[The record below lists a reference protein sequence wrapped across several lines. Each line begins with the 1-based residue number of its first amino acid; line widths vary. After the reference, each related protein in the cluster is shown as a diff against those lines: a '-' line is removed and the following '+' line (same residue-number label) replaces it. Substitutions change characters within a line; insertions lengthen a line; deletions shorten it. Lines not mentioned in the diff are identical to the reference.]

1 MLCRRSDHRKFVD
14 ASIHLVLLFLI
25 DIGGSLGR
33 LFFYVMEKARTIIKG
48 GYVIGCGNEDIA
60 IVDSRIAER
69 KSTIDPAP
77 GDTVIDA
84 HGMVVAPA
92 FVDVH
97 VHLREPG
104 YGYKERIATGT
115 MAAARG
121 GYSTV
126 CSMPNLNPVP
136 DSVENLKVQ
145 QDIIDSDA
153 KIEVLPYAAITLGR
167 KGEELVD
174 VAALHDKVCAFSDD
188 GSGVQRDGMMESA
201 MLEAVK
207 YDALIAAH
215 CEVEELLFGGYIHD
229 GEYARLHNHKGICSK
244 SEWEQ
249 VRRDIEIAEKV
260 GCRYHVCHIST
271 KETVELV
278 RQAKARGVKVTCET
292 GPHYLIFTDMDLEE
306 DARWKMNPPL
316 RSAEDRAALIEGI
329 KDGTIDM
336 IATDHAPHS
345 IEEKSKGLKDS
356 AMGIV
361 GLETAFAALNTHL
374 VQKGVITLEKLVE
387 LMSINPR
394 KVFRIEGGL
403 NIGERADIVLLDTA
417 KQWRVD
423 SSRFFSMGRISMFDG
438 REMVGDVA
446 CTIHRGNIVYESKT
460 K

>member
-1 MLCRRSDHRKFVD
+1 MANKRIILKNGE
-14 ASIHLVLLFLI
+14 I
-25 DIGGSLGR
+25 IGVG
-33 LFFYVMEKARTIIKG
+33 K
-48 GYVIGCGNEDIA
+48 EDIV
-60 IVDSRIAER
+60 IIDGVIAER
-69 KSTIDPAP
+69 GSNIEATPEDV
-77 GDTVIDA
+77 VIDA
-84 HGMVVAPA
+84 TGLKVAPA

-121 GYSTV
+121 GYTTV

-153 KIEVLPYAAITLGR
+153 KIEVLPYAAITIGR

-174 VAALHDKVCAFSDD
+174 VASLHDKVCAFSDD
-188 GSGVQRDGMMESA
+188 GSGVQIDGMMERA
-201 MLEAVK
+201 MSEAVK
-207 YDALIAAH
+207 HDALIAAH
-215 CEVEELLFGGYIHD
+215 CEVEELLKGGYIHD
-229 GEYARLHNHKGICSK
+229 GEYARQHNHKGICSE

-249 VRRDIEIAEKV
+249 VKRDIEIAEKL

-271 KETVELV
+271 KETVEFV

-345 IEEKSKGLKDS
+345 IEEKSRGLKDS

-374 VQKGVITLEKLVE
+374 VKTGVITLEHLIKI
-387 LMSINPR
+387 MSINPR
-394 KVFRIEGGL
+394 EVFRIKGGI
-403 NIGERADIVLLDTA
+403 NIGDRADIVLLDTER
-417 KQWRVD
+417 QWVVD
-423 SSRFFSMGRISMFDG
+423 SDKFYSMGKISMFVG
-438 REMVGDVA
+438 RQMVGDVA
-446 CTIHRGNIVYESKT
+446 MTIHRGNIVYENKI

>member
-1 MLCRRSDHRKFVD
+1 M
-14 ASIHLVLLFLI
+14 
-25 DIGGSLGR
+25 GNT
-33 LFFYVMEKARTIIKG
+33 RTIIKNG
-48 GYVIGCGNEDIA
+48 FVIGVGKRDIA
-60 IVDSRIAER
+60 IIGERIAECAELIEA
-69 KSTIDPAP
+69 TTDDHI
-77 GDTVIDA
+77 IDA
-84 HGMVVAPA
+84 EGLSIAPA

-136 DSVENLKVQ
+136 DCVENLKAQ
-145 QDIIDSDA
+145 QDIIDQDA
-153 KIEVLPYAAITLGR
+153 KIEVLPYAAITIGR

-174 VAALHDKVCAFSDD
+174 VASLAGKVCAFSDD
-188 GSGVQRDGMMESA
+188 GSGVQVDGMMERA
-201 MLEAVK
+201 MTEAVK
-207 YDALIAAH
+207 HDQLIAAH
-215 CEVEELLFGGYIHD
+215 CEVEDLLKGGYIHD
-229 GEYARLHNHKGICSK
+229 GEYARANGHKGICSE

-249 VRRDIEIAEKV
+249 VKRDIEIAERL

-271 KETVELV
+271 KETVQLV
-278 RQAKARGVKVTCET
+278 REAKARGVKVTCET
-292 GPHYLIFTDMDLEE
+292 GPHYLIFTDMDLQE
-306 DARWKMNPPL
+306 DARWKMNPPI

-329 KDGTIDM
+329 KDGSIDM

-345 IEEKSKGLKDS
+345 IEEKSRGLKDS

-374 VQKGVITLEKLVE
+374 VRKGVITLERLVE

-394 KVFRIEGGL
+394 KVFRIDGGL
-403 NIGERADIVLLDTA
+403 NVGDRADIVLIDTER
-417 KQWRVD
+417 QWRVD
-423 SSRFFSMGRISMFDG
+423 SNNFYSMGKITMFDG
-438 REMVGDVA
+438 REMVGDVVM
-446 CTIHRGNIVYESKT
+446 TLHRGEIVYDNKT

>member
-1 MLCRRSDHRKFVD
+1 MTNT
-14 ASIHLVLLFLI
+14 
-25 DIGGSLGR
+25 
-33 LFFYVMEKARTIIKG
+33 RTIIKDG
-48 GYVIGCGNEDIA
+48 FVPGVGKQDIA
-60 IVDSRIAER
+60 ITDGRISERREHIEAKAEDR
-69 KSTIDPAP
+69 I
-77 GDTVIDA
+77 IDA
-84 HGMVVAPA
+84 EGLVVAPA

-121 GYSTV
+121 GYTTV

-136 DSVENLKVQ
+136 DSVENLKAQ
-145 QDIIDSDA
+145 QDIIDRDA
-153 KIEVLPYAAITLGR
+153 KIEVLPYAAITIGR

-174 VAALHDKVCAFSDD
+174 MASRVGKVCAFSDD
-188 GSGVQRDGMMESA
+188 GSGVQVDGMMERA
-201 MLEAVK
+201 MTEAVK
-207 YDALIAAH
+207 HDQLIAAH
-215 CEVEELLFGGYIHD
+215 CEVEELLKGGYIHD
-229 GEYARLHNHKGICSK
+229 GEYAKAHGHKGICSE

-249 VRRDIEIAEKV
+249 VKRDIEIAERL

-271 KETVELV
+271 KETVQLV
-278 RQAKARGVKVTCET
+278 REAKARGVKVTCET

-316 RSAEDRAALIEGI
+316 RSAEDRAALVEGI

-345 IEEKSKGLKDS
+345 VEEKSRGLKDS

-374 VQKGVITLEKLVE
+374 VRKGVITMERLVE
-387 LMSINPR
+387 LMSLNPR
-394 KVFRIEGGL
+394 KVFRIAGGL
-403 NIGERADIVLLDTA
+403 NEGDRADVVLLDTE
-417 KQWRVD
+417 KEWRVD
-423 SSRFFSMGRISMFDG
+423 SEKFYSMGRISMFDG
-438 REMVGDVA
+438 REMTGDVVM
-446 CTIHRGNIVYESKT
+446 TLHRGEIVYDNTAKT

>member
-1 MLCRRSDHRKFVD
+1 M
-14 ASIHLVLLFLI
+14 ANT
-25 DIGGSLGR
+25 
-33 LFFYVMEKARTIIKG
+33 RTIIKDG
-48 GYVIGCGNEDIA
+48 FVPGVGKQDIA
-60 IVDSRIAER
+60 ITDGRISERGEHIEAKAEDR
-69 KSTIDPAP
+69 I
-77 GDTVIDA
+77 IDA
-84 HGMVVAPA
+84 EGLVVAPA

-121 GYSTV
+121 GYTTV

-136 DSVENLKVQ
+136 DSVENLKAQ
-145 QDIIDSDA
+145 QEIIDRDA
-153 KIEVLPYAAITLGR
+153 KIEVLPYAAITIGR

-174 VAALHDKVCAFSDD
+174 MASLVGKVCAFSDD
-188 GSGVQRDGMMESA
+188 GSGVQVDGMMERA
-201 MLEAVK
+201 MTEAVK
-207 YDALIAAH
+207 HDQLIAAH
-215 CEVEELLFGGYIHD
+215 CEVEELLKGGYIHD
-229 GEYARLHNHKGICSK
+229 GEYAKAHGHKGICSE

-249 VRRDIEIAEKV
+249 VKRDIEIAERL

-271 KETVELV
+271 KETVQLV
-278 RQAKARGVKVTCET
+278 REAKARGVKVTCET

-316 RSAEDRAALIEGI
+316 RSAEDRAALVEGI

-345 IEEKSKGLKDS
+345 VEEKSRGLKDS

-374 VQKGVITLEKLVE
+374 VRKGVITMERLVE
-387 LMSINPR
+387 LMSLNPR
-394 KVFRIEGGL
+394 KVFRIAGGL
-403 NIGERADIVLLDTA
+403 NEGDRADVVLLDTE
-417 KQWRVD
+417 KEWRVD
-423 SSRFFSMGRISMFDG
+423 SNEFYSMGRISMFDG
-438 REMVGDVA
+438 REMTGDVVM
-446 CTIHRGNIVYESKT
+446 TLHRGEIVYDNKT

>member
-1 MLCRRSDHRKFVD
+1 MGNK
-14 ASIHLVLLFLI
+14 
-25 DIGGSLGR
+25 
-33 LFFYVMEKARTIIKG
+33 RTIIKNG
-48 GYVIGCGNEDIA
+48 SIVGAGTEDIA
-60 IVDSRIAER
+60 IIDGRIAER
-69 KSTIDPAP
+69 AEHIEASANDII
-77 GDTVIDA
+77 IDA
-84 HGMVVAPA
+84 KGLMVAPA

-121 GYSTV
+121 GYTTV

-136 DSVENLKVQ
+136 DTVENLKAQ

-153 KIEVLPYAAITLGR
+153 KIEVLPYAAITMGR

-174 VAALHDKVCAFSDD
+174 MASLVGKVCAFSDD
-188 GSGVQRDGMMESA
+188 GSGVQVDGMMERA
-201 MLEAVK
+201 MTEAVK
-207 YDALIAAH
+207 HDQLIAAH
-215 CEVEELLFGGYIHD
+215 CEVEELLKGGYIHD
-229 GEYARLHNHKGICSK
+229 GEYARAHGHKGICSK

-249 VRRDIEIAEKV
+249 VRRDIEIAERL
-260 GCRYHVCHIST
+260 GARYHVCHIST

-278 RQAKARGVKVTCET
+278 RQAKARGVQVTCET
-292 GPHYLIFTDMDLEE
+292 GPHYLIFTDMDLQE
-306 DARWKMNPPL
+306 DARWKMNPPI

-329 KDGTIDM
+329 EDGTIDM

-345 IEEKSKGLKDS
+345 IEEKSRGLKDS

-374 VQKGVITLEKLVE
+374 VRKGVITLERLVE

-403 NIGERADIVLLDTA
+403 NVGDRADVVLFDTA
-417 KQWRVD
+417 KEWRVD
-423 SSRFFSMGRISMFDG
+423 SNNFYSMGKITMFDG
-438 REMVGDVA
+438 RDMVGDVVM
-446 CTIHRGNIVYESKT
+446 TLHRGNIVYENKQ

>member
-1 MLCRRSDHRKFVD
+1 M
-14 ASIHLVLLFLI
+14 ANT
-25 DIGGSLGR
+25 
-33 LFFYVMEKARTIIKG
+33 RTIIKNG
-48 GYVIGCGNEDIA
+48 FVVGVGKQDIA
-60 IVDSRIAER
+60 ITDGRISERGEHIEAKAEDR
-69 KSTIDPAP
+69 I
-77 GDTVIDA
+77 IDA
-84 HGMVVAPA
+84 EGLVVAPA

-121 GYSTV
+121 GYTTV

-136 DSVENLKVQ
+136 DSVENLKAQ
-145 QDIIDSDA
+145 QEIIDRDA
-153 KIEVLPYAAITLGR
+153 KIEVLPYAAITIGR

-174 VAALHDKVCAFSDD
+174 MASLMGKVCAFSDD
-188 GSGVQRDGMMESA
+188 GSGVQVDGMMERA
-201 MLEAVK
+201 MTEAVK
-207 YDALIAAH
+207 HDQLIAAH
-215 CEVEELLFGGYIHD
+215 CEVEELLKGGYIHD
-229 GEYARLHNHKGICSK
+229 GEYAKAHGHKGICSE

-249 VRRDIEIAEKV
+249 VKRDIEIAERL

-271 KETVELV
+271 KETVQLV
-278 RQAKARGVKVTCET
+278 REAKARGVKVTCET

-316 RSAEDRAALIEGI
+316 RSAEDRAALVEGI

-345 IEEKSKGLKDS
+345 VEEKSRGLKDS

-374 VQKGVITLEKLVE
+374 VRKGVITMERLVE
-387 LMSINPR
+387 LMSLNPR
-394 KVFRIEGGL
+394 KVFRIAGGL
-403 NIGERADIVLLDTA
+403 NEGDRADVVLLDTE
-417 KQWRVD
+417 KEWRVD
-423 SSRFFSMGRISMFDG
+423 SEKFYSMGRISMFDG
-438 REMVGDVA
+438 REMTGDVVM
-446 CTIHRGNIVYESKT
+446 TLHRGEIVYDNKT

>member
-1 MLCRRSDHRKFVD
+1 M
-14 ASIHLVLLFLI
+14 
-25 DIGGSLGR
+25 GNT
-33 LFFYVMEKARTIIKG
+33 RTIIKNG
-48 GYVIGCGNEDIA
+48 FVVGVGKRDIA
-60 IVDSRIAER
+60 IVGERIAECAEYIEILADDNIINAEGL
-69 KSTIDPAP
+69 S
-77 GDTVIDA
+77 
-84 HGMVVAPA
+84 VAPA

-136 DSVENLKVQ
+136 DSVENLKAQ

-153 KIEVLPYAAITLGR
+153 KIEVLPYAAITIGR

-174 VAALHDKVCAFSDD
+174 VASLSGKVCAFSDD
-188 GSGVQRDGMMESA
+188 GSGVQIDGMMERA
-201 MLEAVK
+201 MTEAVK
-207 YDALIAAH
+207 HDQLIAAH
-215 CEVEELLFGGYIHD
+215 CEVEELLKGGYIHD
-229 GEYARLHNHKGICSK
+229 GEYAKAHGHKGICSE

-249 VRRDIEIAEKV
+249 VKRDIEIAERL

-271 KETVELV
+271 KETVQLV
-278 RQAKARGVKVTCET
+278 REAKARGVKVTCET
-292 GPHYLIFTDMDLEE
+292 GPHYLIFTDMDLQE
-306 DARWKMNPPL
+306 DARWKMNPPI

-329 KDGTIDM
+329 KDGSIDM

-345 IEEKSKGLKDS
+345 IEEKSRGLKDS

-374 VQKGVITLEKLVE
+374 VKRGTITLERLVE

-403 NIGERADIVLLDTA
+403 NVGDRADVVLFDTER
-417 KQWRVD
+417 KWTVD
-423 SSRFFSMGRISMFDG
+423 SNNFYSMGKITMFDG
-438 REMVGDVA
+438 REMVGDVVM
-446 CTIHRGNIVYESKT
+446 TLHRGKIVYDNKT

>member
-1 MLCRRSDHRKFVD
+1 MAMS
-14 ASIHLVLLFLI
+14 
-25 DIGGSLGR
+25 
-33 LFFYVMEKARTIIKG
+33 RTIIKNGHIVG
-48 GYVIGCGNEDIA
+48 GEIEDIA
-60 IVDSRIAER
+60 IVDGKIAER
-69 KSTIDPAP
+69 GNNIIATAEDE
-77 GDTVIDA
+77 VIDA
-84 HGMVVAPA
+84 SGLMVAPA

-104 YGYKERIATGT
+104 FGYKERIETGT

-126 CSMPNLNPVP
+126 CPMPNLNPVP

-145 QDIIDSDA
+145 QDIIDRDA
-153 KIEVLPYAAITLGR
+153 KIEVLPYAAITMGR

-174 VAALHDKVCAFSDD
+174 VASLHDKVCAFSDD
-188 GSGVQRDGMMESA
+188 GSGVQVDGMMERA
-201 MLEAVK
+201 MREAVK

-215 CEVEELLFGGYIHD
+215 CEVEELLKGGYIHD
-229 GEYARLHNHKGICSK
+229 GEYAREHGHKGICSE
-244 SEWEQ
+244 SEWAQ
-249 VRRDIEIAEKV
+249 VKRDIEIAERL

-271 KETVELV
+271 KETVQLV
-278 RQAKARGVKVTCET
+278 REAKARGAKVTCET

-306 DARWKMNPPL
+306 DARWKMNPPI

-345 IEEKSKGLKDS
+345 VEEKSRGLKDS

-374 VQKGVITLEKLVE
+374 VKKGVISLEHLVRI
-387 LMSINPR
+387 MSLNPR

-403 NIGERADIVLLDTA
+403 NIGDRADIVLLDTE
-417 KQWRVD
+417 KQWKVD
-423 SSRFFSMGRISMFDG
+423 STKFYSMGKITMFD
-438 REMVGDVA
+438 RRDMTGDIA
-446 CTIHRGNIVYESKT
+446 MTIHRGKVVYKA
-460 K
+460 

>member
-1 MLCRRSDHRKFVD
+1 M
-14 ASIHLVLLFLI
+14 ANT
-25 DIGGSLGR
+25 
-33 LFFYVMEKARTIIKG
+33 RTIIKDG
-48 GYVIGCGNEDIA
+48 FVVGVGKQDIA
-60 IVDSRIAER
+60 ITDGRISERGEHIEAKAEDR
-69 KSTIDPAP
+69 I
-77 GDTVIDA
+77 IDA
-84 HGMVVAPA
+84 EGLVVAPA

-121 GYSTV
+121 GYTTV

-136 DSVENLKVQ
+136 DSVENLKAQ
-145 QDIIDSDA
+145 QEIIDRDA
-153 KIEVLPYAAITLGR
+153 KIEVLPYAAITIGR

-174 VAALHDKVCAFSDD
+174 MASLVGKVCAFSDD
-188 GSGVQRDGMMESA
+188 GSGVQVDGMMERA
-201 MLEAVK
+201 MTEAVK
-207 YDALIAAH
+207 HDQLIAAH
-215 CEVEELLFGGYIHD
+215 CEVEELLKGGYIHD
-229 GEYARLHNHKGICSK
+229 GEYAKAHGHKGICSE

-249 VRRDIEIAEKV
+249 VKRDIEIAERL

-271 KETVELV
+271 KETVQLV
-278 RQAKARGVKVTCET
+278 REAKARGVKVTCET

-316 RSAEDRAALIEGI
+316 RSAEDRAALVEGI

-345 IEEKSKGLKDS
+345 VEEKSRGLNDS

-374 VQKGVITLEKLVE
+374 VRKGVITMERLVE

-394 KVFRIEGGL
+394 KVFRIAGGL
-403 NIGERADIVLLDTA
+403 NEGDRADVVLLDTE
-417 KQWRVD
+417 KEWRVD
-423 SSRFFSMGRISMFDG
+423 SEKFYSMGRISMFDG
-438 REMVGDVA
+438 REMTGDVVM
-446 CTIHRGNIVYESKT
+446 TLHRGEIVYDNKT

>member
-1 MLCRRSDHRKFVD
+1 MSR
-14 ASIHLVLLFLI
+14 LI
-25 DIGGSLGR
+25 L
-33 LFFYVMEKARTIIKG
+33 KG
-48 GYVIGCGNEDIA
+48 GITATGLKADIA
-60 IVDSRIAER
+60 IENEAIVAVAQNISPEGDD
-69 KSTIDPAP
+69 TI
-77 GDTVIDA
+77 IDA
-84 HGMVVAPA
+84 AGLIVAPA
-92 FVDVH
+92 FADVH

-126 CSMPNLNPVP
+126 CTMPNLNPVP
-136 DSVENLKVQ
+136 DTVENLKVQ

-153 KIEVLPYAAITLGR
+153 KIEVLPYAAITIGR

-174 VAALHDKVCAFSDD
+174 VAALHDKVIAFSDD
-188 GSGVQRDGMMESA
+188 GSGVQVDGMMERA
-201 MLEAVK
+201 MAEAVK
-207 YDALIAAH
+207 HDALIAAH
-215 CEVEELLFGGYIHD
+215 CEVEELLKGGYIHD
-229 GEYARLHNHKGICSK
+229 GEYARQHGHKGICSE
-244 SEWEQ
+244 SEWAQ
-249 VRRDIEIAEKV
+249 VKRDIEIAERL

-271 KETVELV
+271 KETVELI

-292 GPHYLIFTDMDLEE
+292 GPHYLIFTDMDLQE

-345 IEEKSKGLKDS
+345 VEEKSRGLKDS

-374 VQKGVITLEKLVE
+374 VRKGIITMERLVE
-387 LMSINPR
+387 IMSINPR
-394 KVFRIEGGL
+394 KVFRIKGGI
-403 NIGERADIVLLDTA
+403 NVGDRADVVLIDPNKKWT
-417 KQWRVD
+417 VD
-423 SSRFFSMGRISMFDG
+423 SEKFYSMGKISMFDG

-446 CTIHRGNIVYESKT
+446 MTIHRGKIVYDNKT

>member
-1 MLCRRSDHRKFVD
+1 M
-14 ASIHLVLLFLI
+14 
-25 DIGGSLGR
+25 GNN
-33 LFFYVMEKARTIIKG
+33 RTIIKNG
-48 GYVIGCGNEDIA
+48 FVVGVGKRDIA
-60 IVDSRIAER
+60 IVGERIAEFAELIET
-69 KSTIDPAP
+69 SADDHIINAE
-77 GDTVIDA
+77 GLS
-84 HGMVVAPA
+84 VAPA

-136 DSVENLKVQ
+136 DCVENLKAQ
-145 QDIIDSDA
+145 QDIIDNDA
-153 KIEVLPYAAITLGR
+153 KIEVLPYAAITIGR
-167 KGEELVD
+167 KGEELVN
-174 VAALHDKVCAFSDD
+174 VASLVGKVCAFSDD
-188 GSGVQRDGMMESA
+188 GSGVQVDGMMERA
-201 MLEAVK
+201 MTEAVK
-207 YDALIAAH
+207 HDQLIAAH
-215 CEVEELLFGGYIHD
+215 CEVEELLKGGYIHD
-229 GEYARLHNHKGICSK
+229 GEYARANGHKGICSE

-249 VRRDIEIAEKV
+249 VKRDIEIAERL

-271 KETVELV
+271 KETVQLV
-278 RQAKARGVKVTCET
+278 REAKARGVKVTCET
-292 GPHYLIFTDMDLEE
+292 GPHYLIFSDMDLQE
-306 DARWKMNPPL
+306 DARWKMNPPI

-329 KDGTIDM
+329 KDGSIDM

-345 IEEKSKGLKDS
+345 VEEKSRGLKDS

-374 VQKGVITLEKLVE
+374 VRKGIITLERLIE

-403 NIGERADIVLLDTA
+403 NVGDRADIVLIDTERE
-417 KQWRVD
+417 WRVD
-423 SSRFFSMGRISMFDG
+423 SNNFYSMGKITMFDG
-438 REMVGDVA
+438 REMVGDVVM
-446 CTIHRGNIVYESKT
+446 TLHRGEIVYDNKT

>member
-1 MLCRRSDHRKFVD
+1 MANKRIILKNGE
-14 ASIHLVLLFLI
+14 I
-25 DIGGSLGR
+25 IGVG
-33 LFFYVMEKARTIIKG
+33 K
-48 GYVIGCGNEDIA
+48 EDIV
-60 IVDSRIAER
+60 IIDGVIAER
-69 KSTIDPAP
+69 GSNIEATPEDV
-77 GDTVIDA
+77 VIDA
-84 HGMVVAPA
+84 TGLKVAPA

-121 GYSTV
+121 GYTTV

-153 KIEVLPYAAITLGR
+153 KIEVLPYAAITIGR

-174 VAALHDKVCAFSDD
+174 VASLHDKVCAFSDD
-188 GSGVQRDGMMESA
+188 GSGVQIDGMMERA
-201 MLEAVK
+201 MSEAVK
-207 YDALIAAH
+207 HDALIAAH
-215 CEVEELLFGGYIHD
+215 CEVEELLKGGYIHD
-229 GEYARLHNHKGICSK
+229 GEYARQHNHKGICSE

-249 VRRDIEIAEKV
+249 VKRDIEIAEKL

-345 IEEKSKGLKDS
+345 VEEKSRGLKDS

-374 VQKGVITLEKLVE
+374 VKTGVITLEHLIKI
-387 LMSINPR
+387 MSINPR
-394 KVFRIEGGL
+394 EVFRIKGGI
-403 NIGERADIVLLDTA
+403 NIGDRADIVLLDTER
-417 KQWRVD
+417 QWVVD
-423 SSRFFSMGRISMFDG
+423 SDKFYSMGKISMFVG
-438 REMVGDVA
+438 RQMVGDVA
-446 CTIHRGNIVYESKT
+446 MTIHRGNIVYENKI

>member
-1 MLCRRSDHRKFVD
+1 MGNNRIILKNGH
-14 ASIHLVLLFLI
+14 I
-25 DIGGSLGR
+25 IGGG
-33 LFFYVMEKARTIIKG
+33 V
-48 GYVIGCGNEDIA
+48 EDIV
-60 IVDSRIAER
+60 IVDGVIAER
-69 KSTIDPAP
+69 GSNIEARPED
-77 GDTVIDA
+77 VMIDA
-84 HGMVVAPA
+84 TGLKVAPA

-121 GYSTV
+121 GYTTV

-153 KIEVLPYAAITLGR
+153 KIEVLPYAAITIGR

-188 GSGVQRDGMMESA
+188 GSGVQVDGMMERA
-201 MLEAVK
+201 MSEAVK
-207 YDALIAAH
+207 HDALIAAH
-215 CEVEELLFGGYIHD
+215 CEVEELLKGGYIHD
-229 GEYARLHNHKGICSK
+229 GEYARQHNHKGICSE

-249 VRRDIEIAEKV
+249 VKRDIEIAEKL

-316 RSAEDRAALIEGI
+316 RSAGDRAALIEGI

-345 IEEKSKGLKDS
+345 IEEKSRGLKDS

-374 VQKGVITLEKLVE
+374 VKRGVISLEHLVKI
-387 LMSINPR
+387 MSINPR

-403 NIGERADIVLLDTA
+403 NIGDRADIVLLDTERE
-417 KQWRVD
+417 WVVD
-423 SSRFFSMGRISMFDG
+423 SEKFYSMGKISMFVG
-438 REMVGDVA
+438 RQMVGDVA
-446 CTIHRGNIVYESKT
+446 MTIHRGNVVYENKI

>member
-1 MLCRRSDHRKFVD
+1 M
-14 ASIHLVLLFLI
+14 ANT
-25 DIGGSLGR
+25 
-33 LFFYVMEKARTIIKG
+33 RTIIKDG
-48 GYVIGCGNEDIA
+48 FVVGVGKQDIA
-60 IVDSRIAER
+60 ITDGRISEHREHIEPTADDRVINAE
-69 KSTIDPAP
+69 
-77 GDTVIDA
+77 GL
-84 HGMVVAPA
+84 VVAPA

-121 GYSTV
+121 GYTTV

-136 DSVENLKVQ
+136 DSVENLKAQ
-145 QDIIDSDA
+145 QDIIDRDA
-153 KIEVLPYAAITLGR
+153 KIEVLPYAAITIGR

-174 VAALHDKVCAFSDD
+174 MASLVGKVCAFSDD
-188 GSGVQRDGMMESA
+188 GSGVQVDGMMERA
-201 MLEAVK
+201 MTEAVK
-207 YDALIAAH
+207 HDQLIAAH
-215 CEVEELLFGGYIHD
+215 CEVEELLKGGYIHD
-229 GEYARLHNHKGICSK
+229 GEYAKAHGHTGICSE

-249 VRRDIEIAEKV
+249 VKRDIEIAERL

-271 KETVELV
+271 KETVQLV
-278 RQAKARGVKVTCET
+278 REAKARGVKVTCET
-292 GPHYLIFTDMDLEE
+292 GPHYLIFTDMDLQE

-316 RSAEDRAALIEGI
+316 RSAEDRAALVEGI

-345 IEEKSKGLKDS
+345 IEEKSRGLKDS

-374 VQKGVITLEKLVE
+374 VRKGVITMERLVE
-387 LMSINPR
+387 LMSLNPR

-403 NIGERADIVLLDTA
+403 NEGDRADVVLIDTE

-423 SSRFFSMGRISMFDG
+423 SEKFYSMGKISMFDG
-438 REMVGDVA
+438 REMVGDVVM
-446 CTIHRGNIVYESKT
+446 TLHRGEIVYDNKT

>member
-1 MLCRRSDHRKFVD
+1 MDGV
-14 ASIHLVLLFLI
+14 
-25 DIGGSLGR
+25 
-33 LFFYVMEKARTIIKG
+33 
-48 GYVIGCGNEDIA
+48 
-60 IVDSRIAER
+60 IAER
-69 KSTIDPAP
+69 GSNIEAKPEDV
-77 GDTVIDA
+77 VIDA
-84 HGMVVAPA
+84 TGLKVAPA

-121 GYSTV
+121 GYTTV

-145 QDIIDSDA
+145 QDIIDNDA
-153 KIEVLPYAAITLGR
+153 KIEVLPYAAITIGR

-188 GSGVQRDGMMESA
+188 GSGVQVDGMMERA
-201 MLEAVK
+201 MSEAVK
-207 YDALIAAH
+207 HDALIAAH
-215 CEVEELLFGGYIHD
+215 CEVEELLKGGYIHD
-229 GEYARLHNHKGICSK
+229 GEYARKHNHKGICSE

-249 VRRDIEIAEKV
+249 VKRDIEIAEKL

-345 IEEKSKGLKDS
+345 VEEKSRGLKDS

-374 VQKGVITLEKLVE
+374 VKRGIISLEHLVKI
-387 LMSINPR
+387 MSINPR
-394 KVFRIEGGL
+394 KVFRIQGGL
-403 NIGERADIVLLDTA
+403 NIGDRADIVLLDTEHE
-417 KQWRVD
+417 WVVD
-423 SSRFFSMGRISMFDG
+423 SEKFYSMGKVSMFVG
-438 REMVGDVA
+438 RPMVGDVA
-446 CTIHRGNIVYESKT
+446 MTIHRGNVVYENKI

>member
-1 MLCRRSDHRKFVD
+1 M
-14 ASIHLVLLFLI
+14 ANT
-25 DIGGSLGR
+25 
-33 LFFYVMEKARTIIKG
+33 RTIIKNG
-48 GYVIGCGNEDIA
+48 FVVGVGKQDIA
-60 IVDSRIAER
+60 ITDGRISERGEHIEAKAEDR
-69 KSTIDPAP
+69 
-77 GDTVIDA
+77 VINA
-84 HGMVVAPA
+84 EGLVVAPA

-121 GYSTV
+121 GYTTV

-136 DSVENLKVQ
+136 DSVENLKAQ
-145 QDIIDSDA
+145 QDIIDRDA
-153 KIEVLPYAAITLGR
+153 KIEVLPYAAITIGR

-174 VAALHDKVCAFSDD
+174 MASLVGKVCAFSDD
-188 GSGVQRDGMMESA
+188 GSGVQVDGMMERA
-201 MLEAVK
+201 MTEAVK
-207 YDALIAAH
+207 HDQLIAAH
-215 CEVEELLFGGYIHD
+215 CEVEELLKGGYIHD
-229 GEYARLHNHKGICSK
+229 GEYAKAHGHKGICSE

-249 VRRDIEIAEKV
+249 VKRDIEIAERL

-271 KETVELV
+271 KETVQLV
-278 RQAKARGVKVTCET
+278 REAKARGVKVTCET

-316 RSAEDRAALIEGI
+316 RSAEDRAALVEGI

-345 IEEKSKGLKDS
+345 VEEKSRGLKDS

-374 VQKGVITLEKLVE
+374 VRKGVITMERLVE
-387 LMSINPR
+387 LMSLNPR
-394 KVFRIEGGL
+394 KVFRIAGGL
-403 NIGERADIVLLDTA
+403 NEGDRADVVLLDTE
-417 KQWRVD
+417 KEWRVD
-423 SSRFFSMGRISMFDG
+423 SEKFYSMGRISMFDG
-438 REMVGDVA
+438 REMTGDVVM
-446 CTIHRGNIVYESKT
+446 TLHRGEIVYDNKT

>member
-1 MLCRRSDHRKFVD
+1 MDGV
-14 ASIHLVLLFLI
+14 
-25 DIGGSLGR
+25 
-33 LFFYVMEKARTIIKG
+33 
-48 GYVIGCGNEDIA
+48 
-60 IVDSRIAER
+60 IAER
-69 KSTIDPAP
+69 GNNIEATPEDV
-77 GDTVIDA
+77 VIDA
-84 HGMVVAPA
+84 TGLKVAPA

-121 GYSTV
+121 GYTTV

-136 DSVENLKVQ
+136 DSIENLKVQ

-153 KIEVLPYAAITLGR
+153 KIEVLPYAAITIGR

-188 GSGVQRDGMMESA
+188 GSGVQVDGMMERA
-201 MLEAVK
+201 MSEAVK
-207 YDALIAAH
+207 HDALIAAH
-215 CEVEELLFGGYIHD
+215 CEVEELLKGGYIHD
-229 GEYARLHNHKGICSK
+229 GEYARKHNHKGICSE

-249 VRRDIEIAEKV
+249 VKRDIEIAEKL

-345 IEEKSKGLKDS
+345 VEEKSRGLKDS

-374 VQKGVITLEKLVE
+374 VKTGVIDLEHLVKI
-387 LMSINPR
+387 MSINPR
-394 KVFRIEGGL
+394 RVFRIQGGL
-403 NIGERADIVLLDTA
+403 NIGDRADIVLLDTERE
-417 KQWRVD
+417 WVVD
-423 SSRFFSMGRISMFDG
+423 SEKFYSMGKISMFVG
-438 REMVGDVA
+438 RPMVGDVA
-446 CTIHRGNIVYESKT
+446 MTIHRGNVVYENKI

>member
-1 MLCRRSDHRKFVD
+1 MGNNRIILKNGE
-14 ASIHLVLLFLI
+14 I
-25 DIGGSLGR
+25 IGGER
-33 LFFYVMEKARTIIKG
+33 
-48 GYVIGCGNEDIA
+48 EDIV
-60 IVDSRIAER
+60 IIDGVIAQR
-69 KSTIDPAP
+69 GINIDTTPE
-77 GDTVIDA
+77 DVVIDA
-84 HGMVVAPA
+84 AGLKVAPA

-121 GYSTV
+121 GYTTV

-136 DSVENLKVQ
+136 DCVENLKVQ

-153 KIEVLPYAAITLGR
+153 KIEVLPYAAITIGR

-174 VAALHDKVCAFSDD
+174 VASLQDKVCAFSDD
-188 GSGVQRDGMMESA
+188 GSGVQIDGMMERA
-201 MLEAVK
+201 MSEAVK
-207 YDALIAAH
+207 HDALIAAH
-215 CEVEELLFGGYIHD
+215 CEVEELLKGGYIHD
-229 GEYARLHNHKGICSK
+229 GEYARQHNHKGICSA

-249 VRRDIEIAEKV
+249 VKRDIEIAEKL

-271 KETVELV
+271 KETVNLV
-278 RQAKARGVKVTCET
+278 REAKARGVKVTCET

-306 DARWKMNPPL
+306 DARWKMNPPI

-345 IEEKSKGLKDS
+345 IEEKSRGLKDS

-374 VQKGVITLEKLVE
+374 VKKGVISLEHLVKV
-387 LMSINPR
+387 MSINPR
-394 KVFRIEGGL
+394 KVFRIQGGL
-403 NIGERADIVLLDTA
+403 NVGDRADIVLLDTERE
-417 KQWRVD
+417 WVVD
-423 SSRFFSMGRISMFDG
+423 SEKFYSMGKISMFVG
-438 REMVGDVA
+438 RPMIGDVA
-446 CTIHRGNIVYESKT
+446 MTIHRGNVVYENKI

>member
-1 MLCRRSDHRKFVD
+1 M
-14 ASIHLVLLFLI
+14 ANT
-25 DIGGSLGR
+25 
-33 LFFYVMEKARTIIKG
+33 RTIIKDG
-48 GYVIGCGNEDIA
+48 FVPGVGKQDIA
-60 IVDSRIAER
+60 ITDGRISERGEHIEAKAEDR
-69 KSTIDPAP
+69 I
-77 GDTVIDA
+77 IDA
-84 HGMVVAPA
+84 EGLVVAPA

-121 GYSTV
+121 GYTTV

-136 DSVENLKVQ
+136 DSVENLKAQ
-145 QDIIDSDA
+145 QDIIDRDA
-153 KIEVLPYAAITLGR
+153 KIEVLPYAAITIGR

-174 VAALHDKVCAFSDD
+174 MASLVGKVCAFSDD
-188 GSGVQRDGMMESA
+188 GSGVQVDGMMERA
-201 MLEAVK
+201 MTEAVK
-207 YDALIAAH
+207 HDQLIAAH
-215 CEVEELLFGGYIHD
+215 CEVEELLKGGYIHD
-229 GEYARLHNHKGICSK
+229 GEYAKAHGHKGICSE

-249 VRRDIEIAEKV
+249 VKRDIEIAERL

-271 KETVELV
+271 KETVQLV
-278 RQAKARGVKVTCET
+278 REAKARGVKVTCET

-316 RSAEDRAALIEGI
+316 RSAEDRAALVEGI

-345 IEEKSKGLKDS
+345 VEEKSRGLKDS

-374 VQKGVITLEKLVE
+374 VRKGVITMERLVE
-387 LMSINPR
+387 LMSLNPR
-394 KVFRIEGGL
+394 KVFRIAGGL
-403 NIGERADIVLLDTA
+403 NEGDRADVVLLDTE
-417 KQWRVD
+417 KEWRVD
-423 SSRFFSMGRISMFDG
+423 SEKFYSMGRISMFDG
-438 REMVGDVA
+438 REMTGDVVM
-446 CTIHRGNIVYESKT
+446 TLHRGEIVYDNTAKT

>member
-1 MLCRRSDHRKFVD
+1 MANL
-14 ASIHLVLLFLI
+14 
-25 DIGGSLGR
+25 
-33 LFFYVMEKARTIIKG
+33 RTIIKHG
-48 GYVIGCGNEDIA
+48 AIYGADIEDIA
-60 IVDSRIAER
+60 IVDGRIAER
-69 KSTIDPAP
+69 AKSITPNE
-77 GDTVIDA
+77 GDRVIDA
-84 HGMVVAPA
+84 EGLVVAPA

-126 CSMPNLNPVP
+126 CPMPNLNPVP
-136 DSVENLKVQ
+136 DCVENLKVQ
-145 QDIIDSDA
+145 QDIIDRDA
-153 KIEVLPYAAITLGR
+153 KIEVLPYAAITIGR

-174 VAALHDKVCAFSDD
+174 VASLHDKVCAFSDD
-188 GSGVQRDGMMESA
+188 GSGVQVDGMMERA
-201 MLEAVK
+201 MKEAVK
-207 YDALIAAH
+207 YDSLIAAH
-215 CEVEELLFGGYIHD
+215 CEVEELLKGGYIHD
-229 GEYARLHNHKGICSK
+229 GEYAREHGHKGICSE
-244 SEWEQ
+244 SEWAQ
-249 VRRDIEIAEKV
+249 VKRDIELAEKI

-271 KETVELV
+271 KETVQLV
-278 RQAKARGVKVTCET
+278 REAKARGVKVTCET

-306 DARWKMNPPL
+306 DARWKMNPPI

-345 IEEKSKGLKDS
+345 IEEKSRGLKDS

-374 VQKGVITLEKLVE
+374 VKRGIISLEHLIKI
-387 LMSINPR
+387 MSINPR
-394 KVFRIEGGL
+394 KVFRIEGG
-403 NIGERADIVLLDTA
+403 IEVGERADIVLLDTN

-423 SSRFFSMGRISMFDG
+423 SNNFYSMGKITMFDG
-438 REMVGDVA
+438 REMTGDVVM
-446 CTIHRGNIVYESKT
+446 TLHRGEIVYDNKT

>member
-1 MLCRRSDHRKFVD
+1 MTNT
-14 ASIHLVLLFLI
+14 
-25 DIGGSLGR
+25 
-33 LFFYVMEKARTIIKG
+33 RTIIKNG
-48 GYVIGCGNEDIA
+48 FVPGVGKQDIA
-60 IVDSRIAER
+60 ITNGRISERGELIEPTADDRIINAE
-69 KSTIDPAP
+69 
-77 GDTVIDA
+77 GL
-84 HGMVVAPA
+84 VVAPA

-121 GYSTV
+121 GYTTV

-136 DSVENLKVQ
+136 DCVENLKVQ
-145 QDIIDSDA
+145 QDIIDRDA
-153 KIEVLPYAAITLGR
+153 KIEVLPYAAITIGR
-167 KGEELVD
+167 KGEKLVD
-174 VAALHDKVCAFSDD
+174 MASLVGKVCAFSDD
-188 GSGVQRDGMMESA
+188 GSGVQVDGMMERA
-201 MLEAVK
+201 MTEAVK
-207 YDALIAAH
+207 HDQLIAAH
-215 CEVEELLFGGYIHD
+215 CEVEELLRGGYIHD
-229 GEYARLHNHKGICSK
+229 GEYAKAHGHKGICSE

-249 VRRDIEIAEKV
+249 VKRDIEIAERL

-271 KETVELV
+271 KETVQLV
-278 RQAKARGVKVTCET
+278 REAKARGVKVTCET

-316 RSAEDRAALIEGI
+316 RSAEDRAALVEGI

-345 IEEKSKGLKDS
+345 VEEKSRGLKDS

-374 VQKGVITLEKLVE
+374 VRKGVITMERLVE
-387 LMSINPR
+387 LMSLNPR
-394 KVFRIEGGL
+394 KVFRIAGGL
-403 NIGERADIVLLDTA
+403 NEGDRADVVLLDTE

-423 SSRFFSMGRISMFDG
+423 SEKFYSMGRISMFDG
-438 REMVGDVA
+438 REMTGDVVM
-446 CTIHRGNIVYESKT
+446 TLHRGEIIYDNTAKT

>member
-1 MLCRRSDHRKFVD
+1 MGNNRIILKNGH
-14 ASIHLVLLFLI
+14 I
-25 DIGGSLGR
+25 IGGER
-33 LFFYVMEKARTIIKG
+33 
-48 GYVIGCGNEDIA
+48 EDIL
-60 IVDSRIAER
+60 IVDGVIAER
-69 KSTIDPAP
+69 SSNIEATPEDV
-77 GDTVIDA
+77 VIDA
-84 HGMVVAPA
+84 TGLKVAPA

-115 MAAARG
+115 MATARG
-121 GYSTV
+121 GYTTV

-153 KIEVLPYAAITLGR
+153 KIEVLPYAAITIGR

-174 VAALHDKVCAFSDD
+174 VASLHDKVCAFSDD
-188 GSGVQRDGMMESA
+188 GSGVQVDGMMERA
-201 MLEAVK
+201 MSEAVK
-207 YDALIAAH
+207 HDALIAAH
-215 CEVEELLFGGYIHD
+215 CEVEELLKGGYIHD
-229 GEYARLHNHKGICSK
+229 GEYARQHNHKGICSE

-249 VRRDIEIAEKV
+249 VKRDIEIAEKL

-306 DARWKMNPPL
+306 DARWKMNPPI

-345 IEEKSKGLKDS
+345 LEEKSRGLKDS

-374 VQKGVITLEKLVE
+374 VKRGIISLEHLVQI
-387 LMSINPR
+387 MSINPR
-394 KVFRIEGGL
+394 KVFRIQGGL
-403 NIGERADIVLLDTA
+403 KIGDRADIVLLDTERE
-417 KQWRVD
+417 WVVD
-423 SSRFFSMGRISMFDG
+423 SEKFYSMGKVSMFVG
-438 REMVGDVA
+438 RPMVGDVA
-446 CTIHRGNIVYESKT
+446 MTIHRGNVVYENKI